1 MKLVWIN
8 IHYRYHINPIHTSLY
23 IPYWYGSISYQY
35 PIHTSLLHHEKP
47 CYTNVEMN
55 ITGSYFEVHNG
66 WFGPLTQW
74 RPGGRSESPG
84 TNVESKEE
92 FHRKAVATVLDWMYC
107 CRLQVSW
114 DKVTTS
120 NIENWEMTGPCKWCM
135 YMIAYVYIYNIYY
148 TYDMHMYMY
157 TYDCKYYIYM
167 YIIVYTIITHTYIYM
182 YIYTYTHLYTCIR
195 STGIY
200 DHICIIYTWNIHHT
214 HNCFIYSRLYNEIWF
229 ACEKQAWTGA
239 YNGQREA
246 FSYIFAVDPMH
257 RSLIFMGSICVL
269 LLQLVFD
276 SAKLQE
282 SQRAILTYNSLGLR
296 TATT

>member
-1 MKLVWIN
+1 MDQ
-8 IHYRYHINPIHTSLY
+8 YHINIQFIHHCYTMKSHVIPMWRWTSLAA
-23 IPYWYGSISYQY
+23 ISKFTTAGLDHWPSEDLEADLNRQEPTWRARKSFTARQLPQSWTGCIVADYRF
-35 PIHTSLLHHEKP
+35 HETKSP
-47 CYTNVEMN
+47 PQTLRIEK
-55 ITGSYFEVHNG
+55 
-66 WFGPLTQW
+66 WLGP
-74 RPGGRSESPG
+74 
-84 TNVESKEE
+84 
-92 FHRKAVATVLDWMYC
+92 
-107 CRLQVSW
+107 VSDACIW
-114 DKVTTS
+114 L
-120 NIENWEMTGPCKWCM
+120 
-135 YMIAYVYIYNIYY
+135 YMYIYNIYY

-157 TYDCKYYIYM
+157 TYDCKYYIYVYNCIYDNHTHI
-167 YIIVYTIITHTYIYM
+167 YICIYIY
-182 YIYTYTHLYTCIR
+182 IYTHLYTCIR

-200 DHICIIYTWNIHHT
+200 DHTCIIYTWNIHHT